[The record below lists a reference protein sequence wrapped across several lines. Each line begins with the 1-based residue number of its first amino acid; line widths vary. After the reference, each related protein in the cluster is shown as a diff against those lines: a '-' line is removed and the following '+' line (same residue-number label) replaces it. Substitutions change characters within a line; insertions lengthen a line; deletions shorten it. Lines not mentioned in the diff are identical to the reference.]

1 MTSKRYPDKGF
12 NGVDLIVGQISSS
25 VTAEI
30 RSMIAFISNKNN
42 IIDAV
47 QALIILNKQ
56 RHLLFWNTISPKV
69 KKQKLVLYRPIGT
82 RNVKLNGSNITFFS
96 LFILIHSKQ
105 LTCAPNSQD
114 TFPSNLSR

>member
-25 VTAEI
+25 VTREI

-47 QALIILNKQ
+47 QPIKVHLKCWYQIKGAELDQLIL
-56 RHLLFWNTISPKV
+56 H
-69 KKQKLVLYRPIGT
+69 KL
-82 RNVKLNGSNITFFS
+82 S
-96 LFILIHSKQ
+96 
-105 LTCAPNSQD
+105 
-114 TFPSNLSR
+114 

>member
-42 IIDAV
+42 IVDAV
-47 QALIILNKQ
+47 QPIKVHLKCWYQIKGAELDQLIL
-56 RHLLFWNTISPKV
+56 H
-69 KKQKLVLYRPIGT
+69 KL
-82 RNVKLNGSNITFFS
+82 S
-96 LFILIHSKQ
+96 
-105 LTCAPNSQD
+105 
-114 TFPSNLSR
+114 

>member
-12 NGVDLIVGQISSS
+12 NGVELIVGQISSS

-47 QALIILNKQ
+47 QAIKVHLKCWYQIKGAELDQLIL
-56 RHLLFWNTISPKV
+56 H
-69 KKQKLVLYRPIGT
+69 KL
-82 RNVKLNGSNITFFS
+82 S
-96 LFILIHSKQ
+96 
-105 LTCAPNSQD
+105 
-114 TFPSNLSR
+114 